1 MFKTNKR
8 LTFLILI
15 IVVTMSAWIGFE
27 SLNPATPN
35 YDDLSKVN
43 VINQMNH
50 IQEIAKEPH
59 SIYDIEAKEN
69 VRTTRSIRTPTHTL
83 RI

>member
-15 IVVTMSAWIGFE
+15 IVVTISTWIGFE

-43 VINQMNH
+43 VTNQMNH
-50 IQEIAKEPH
+50 IQ
-59 SIYDIEAKEN
+59 
-69 VRTTRSIRTPTHTL
+69 
-83 RI
+83 